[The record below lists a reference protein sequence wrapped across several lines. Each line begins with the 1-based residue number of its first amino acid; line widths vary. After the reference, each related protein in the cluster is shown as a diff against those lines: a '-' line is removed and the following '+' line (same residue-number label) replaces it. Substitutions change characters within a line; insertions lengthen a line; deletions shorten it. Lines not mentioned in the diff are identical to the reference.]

1 MKRLLRT
8 LVFLVV
14 ISVGAQLVGMR
25 LRRSYEAGTTP
36 DDDEFRVAG
45 ILGGADVSS
54 TASALRSV
62 AAKVA
67 LGGLAIDLSGAT
79 LDPAGAAIDI
89 EVALGGVAL
98 AVSPSWRVVVESS
111 LSGGD
116 VASDLPDPDTLPEDA
131 PVLTVRVTGRG
142 GGVAISSA

>member
-1 MKRLLRT
+1 MTR
-8 LVFLVV
+8 
-14 ISVGAQLVGMR
+14 
-25 LRRSYEAGTTP
+25 
-36 DDDEFRVAG
+36 
-45 ILGGADVSS
+45 ILP
-54 TASALRSV
+54 V
-62 AAKVA
+62 AA
-67 LGGLAIDLSGAT
+67 LA
-79 LDPAGAAIDI
+79 AAF
-89 EVALGGVAL
+89 ALGGVAL